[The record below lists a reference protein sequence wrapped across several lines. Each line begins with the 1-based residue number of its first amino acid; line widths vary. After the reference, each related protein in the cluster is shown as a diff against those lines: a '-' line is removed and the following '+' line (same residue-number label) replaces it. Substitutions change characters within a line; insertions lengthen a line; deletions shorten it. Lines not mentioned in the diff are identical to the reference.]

1 MGVRPSLFVT
11 GETAATV
18 TTKQNLPSKLF
29 KAGEVISA
37 GLTVVGVYSLTG
49 TVGGTPK
56 AYKADPSSGIK
67 IRQIYFTASSA
78 PLSGD
83 VIAYDVLTVRLDT
96 STSVTGAKV
105 YLSATPGAITLTRPT
120 GVRPIIV
127 GVVLNVATYA
137 NGGTVFLSNS
147 VQARFDEA
155 PTNGPVESLDF
166 YIDITNGTGTP
177 NYPITMPTGYS
188 GKWDIYAVWVT
199 GKALDALGTATLQ
212 NTGGTAISNAMPCA
226 ADRTTS
232 YASSIDYTAG
242 VVNAGDQVKVVYGGG
257 SAVGRGRVWFKAR
270 PTS

>member
-1 MGVRPSLFVT
+1 MAPRPSLFVT
-11 GETAATV
+11 GETAASV

-29 KAGEVISA
+29 KAGEAIST
-37 GLTVVGVYSLTG
+37 GLTVVGLYALTG

-56 AYKADPSSGIK
+56 VYKADPASGVK
-67 IRQIYFTASSA
+67 IRQLYFSANAA

-83 VIAYDVLTVRLDT
+83 ALVYDAMTVRMDT
-96 STSVTGAKV
+96 SASAVGAKV
-105 YLSATPGAITLTRPT
+105 FLSATPGAITLTRPT

-127 GVVLNVATYA
+127 GTVLNVATYA

-147 VQARFDEA
+147 MQDRYDEA
-155 PTNGPVESLDF
+155 PANGPVEALDF
-166 YIDITNGTGTP
+166 YIDITNGTGTA
-177 NYPITMPTGYS
+177 NYPMTMPTGYS

-199 GKALDALGTATLQ
+199 GKAADALGTATLQ

-226 ADRTTS
+226 ADKTTS

-257 SAVGRGRVWFKAR
+257 TAAGRGRVWFRAR
-270 PTS
+270 PTT